1 MDGLQTQLDVMNRK
15 LDNLYQ
21 LVEQLTLQVNEALT
35 PVPSPPS
42 KPWPPPS
49 VSQSVILSSLEED
62 KDALELFYGDSEEMS
77 LNHKDILS
85 DQENW
90 ERSSEYSY
98 LDERNFSPDTQIRR
112 LTAQVTA
119 AYNRI
124 AALEE
129 QLLARR
135 SGSEIHSDSP
145 QWSQTNDHPSPPS
158 PLLNNRVEINTDEYN
173 LAPKTGNFP
182 NQQGK

>member
-1 MDGLQTQLDVMNRK
+1 MDGLQSQLDMMNRK

-21 LVEQLTLQVNEALT
+21 LVEQLTIQVNETLT
-35 PVPSPPS
+35 PSPPPS

-49 VSQSVILSSLEED
+49 VSQSVTPSSLEEYD
-62 KDALELFYGDSEEMS
+62 DALELFYGDSEEMPLS
-77 LNHKDILS
+77 HKDILS

-90 ERSSEYSY
+90 ERSSEYNY
-98 LDERNFSPDTQIRR
+98 LDERDFSPDTQIRR

-129 QLLARR
+129 QLLARH
-135 SGSEIHSDSP
+135 GGNDKTLDS
-145 QWSQTNDHPSPPS
+145 SIRLQTNDHASLPS
-158 PLLNNRVEINTDEYN
+158 PLLNN
-173 LAPKTGNFP
+173 
-182 NQQGK
+182 Q